1 MDKFDSVFWSEIPSN
16 ILSLRRV
23 IQLLLKCSLAGRSL
37 GSDSG
42 IPFSKISGF
51 LFKKNNFQCSVSF
64 LGTSLCPKIPV
75 SFPPAP
81 INPVFVLLCLENGTK
96 STDVP
101 SREAGNCF
109 ICV

>member
-1 MDKFDSVFWSEIPSN
+1 MDKFDSMFWSEIPSN

-51 LFKKNNFQCSVSF
+51 LFKKKIILSVLF
-64 LGTSLCPKIPV
+64 PSLEHP
-75 SFPPAP
+75 
-81 INPVFVLLCLENGTK
+81 FVLK
-96 STDVP
+96 SLYL
-101 SREAGNCF
+101 F
-109 ICV
+109 LQFL